1 MFIKEGHD
9 VNDRGQVSYLM
20 SEGQVDTWLPGLYT
34 GVTSTGVTQGV
45 TNRCP
50 LRQIIS
56 TGCHGGIY
64 RDCVRKMWHT
74 IKKSFNHKYNR
85 SICLSNVKKHVF
97 QCSVISI
104 HWKSSSSIK
113 L

>member
-74 IKKSFNHKYNR
+74 IKNHLIINTIEVYVYQMSRNM
-85 SICLSNVKKHVF
+85 SSNVLLSVF
-97 QCSVISI
+97 TGNLPV
-104 HWKSSSSIK
+104 